1 MVLIIDPYA
10 NGNLSIA
17 DIRLVNKVAGAL
29 VEAHEDLDPG
39 VLAGAIRQAYRSGMQ
54 AQVLKQHVERS
65 LGLRTRPRLV
75 NGVLAAE

>member
-1 MVLIIDPYA
+1 M
-10 NGNLSIA
+10 A

-29 VEAHEDLDPG
+29 ADAHDDLDPG
-39 VLAGAIRQAYRSGMQ
+39 LLARAIGQAYRSGMQ

-75 NGVLAAE
+75 DGILVAE